1 MQRMKIF
8 ALLPWVDWLGLATFL
23 ALWVGYG
30 RFSRLL
36 AKRRPSLSSTTDRYR
51 VYWMRE
57 AAARDPRMLDGL
69 ITQAL
74 SQTPSFFSSASIL
87 VIGGLFALL
96 GTADK
101 ATQIVNEI
109 PFTQA
114 TSIFVFEFKVLVM
127 VGIFVYAFFRFT
139 WCMRQYTIV
148 ALVIGAMPPPSD
160 FASGKFDLRT
170 YADRAA
176 EMVKAAAESFH
187 DGLRSYY
194 FSFAAM
200 AWFISPL
207 AMVLATV
214 VVVVVLYSRDFRS
227 DVVRILG
234 EDHKP
239 TA

>member
-1 MQRMKIF
+1 MKIF
-8 ALLPWVDWLGLATFL
+8 ALLPWLDWLALVAFL
-23 ALWVGYG
+23 ALWAGYG
-30 RFSRLL
+30 RFSRELG
-36 AKRRPSLSSTTDRYR
+36 KRRPSLASTTDRYR

-69 ITQAL
+69 INQAL

-101 ATQIVNEI
+101 ATEIVSEI
-109 PFTQA
+109 PFAQA
-114 TSIFVFEFKVLVM
+114 TSTFVFEFKILVLI
-127 VGIFVYAFFRFT
+127 GIFVFAFFRFS

-148 ALVIGAMPPPSD
+148 ALVIGAMPPPAD
-160 FASGKFDLRT
+160 FVSGKFDLRT

-187 DGLRSYY
+187 DGLRAYY

-200 AWFISPL
+200 AWFLSPL
-207 AMVLATV
+207 AMLIASL
-214 VVVVVLYSRDFRS
+214 VVVVVLYGREFHG
-227 DVVRILG
+227 DVLKILG
-234 EDHKP
+234 EDKKP
-239 TA
+239 PA

>member
-1 MQRMKIF
+1 MKIF
-8 ALLPWVDWLGLATFL
+8 ALLPWSDWLALAAFL
-23 ALWVGYG
+23 AMWVGYG
-30 RFSRLL
+30 RFSRELG
-36 AKRRPSLSSTTDRYR
+36 KRRPSLASTTDRYR

-69 ITQAL
+69 INQAL

-101 ATQIVNEI
+101 ATEIVSEI
-109 PFTQA
+109 PFAQA
-114 TSIFVFEFKVLVM
+114 TSPFVFEFKILVLI
-127 VGIFVYAFFRFT
+127 GIFVFAFFRFS

-148 ALVIGAMPPPSD
+148 ALVIGAMPPPAD

-187 DGLRSYY
+187 DGLRAYY

-200 AWFISPL
+200 AWFLSPL
-207 AMVLATV
+207 AMLVASLV
-214 VVVVVLYSRDFRS
+214 VVMVLYGREFHG
-227 DVVRILG
+227 DVLKILG
-234 EDHKP
+234 EEKKP
-239 TA
+239 LA

>member
-1 MQRMKIF
+1 MKIF
-8 ALLPWVDWLGLATFL
+8 ALLPWIDWLALVAFL

-30 RFSRLL
+30 RFSRELG
-36 AKRRPSLSSTTDRYR
+36 KRRPSLASTTDRYR

-69 ITQAL
+69 INQAL
-74 SQTPSFFSSASIL
+74 SQTPSFFSSTSIL

-101 ATQIVNEI
+101 ATAIVSEI
-109 PFTQA
+109 PFAQA
-114 TSIFVFEFKVLVM
+114 TSIFVFEFKILVLI
-127 VGIFVYAFFRFT
+127 GIFVFAFFRFS

-148 ALVIGAMPPPSD
+148 ALVIGAMPPPGD
-160 FASGKFDLRT
+160 FVSGKFDLRT

-187 DGLRSYY
+187 DGLRAYY

-200 AWFISPL
+200 AWFLSPL
-207 AMVLATV
+207 AMLVASL
-214 VVVVVLYSRDFRS
+214 VVVVVLYGREFHG
-227 DVVRILG
+227 DVLKILG
-234 EDHKP
+234 EDKKP
-239 TA
+239 LA

>member
-1 MQRMKIF
+1 MKIF
-8 ALLPWVDWLGLATFL
+8 ALLPWIDWLALVAFL
-23 ALWVGYG
+23 ALWAGYG
-30 RFSRLL
+30 RFSRELG
-36 AKRRPSLSSTTDRYR
+36 KRRPSLASTTDRYR

-69 ITQAL
+69 INQAL

-101 ATQIVNEI
+101 ATEIVSEI
-109 PFTQA
+109 PFAQA
-114 TSIFVFEFKVLVM
+114 TSTFVFEFKILVLI
-127 VGIFVYAFFRFT
+127 GIFVFAFFRFS

-148 ALVIGAMPPPSD
+148 ALVIGAMPPPAD
-160 FASGKFDLRT
+160 FVSGKFDLRT

-187 DGLRSYY
+187 DGLRAYY

-200 AWFISPL
+200 AWFLSPL
-207 AMVLATV
+207 AMLIASL
-214 VVVVVLYSRDFRS
+214 VVVVVLYGREFHG
-227 DVVRILG
+227 DVLKILG
-234 EDHKP
+234 EDKKP
-239 TA
+239 PA

>member
-1 MQRMKIF
+1 MKIF
-8 ALLPWVDWLGLATFL
+8 ALLPWLDWLALVAFL

-30 RFSRLL
+30 RFSRELG
-36 AKRRPSLSSTTDRYR
+36 KRRPSLASTTDRYR

-57 AAARDPRMLDGL
+57 TAARDPRMLDGL
-69 ITQAL
+69 INQAL

-101 ATQIVNEI
+101 ATEIVSEI
-109 PFTQA
+109 PFAQT
-114 TSIFVFEFKVLVM
+114 TSAFVFEFKILVLI
-127 VGIFVYAFFRFT
+127 GIFVFAFFRFS

-148 ALVIGAMPPPSD
+148 ALVIGAMPPPAD

-187 DGLRSYY
+187 DGLRAYY

-200 AWFISPL
+200 AWFLSPL
-207 AMVLATV
+207 AMLLAS
-214 VVVVVLYSRDFRS
+214 VVVVLVLYGREFHG
-227 DVVRILG
+227 DVLRILG
-234 EDHKP
+234 EDGKP
-239 TA
+239 PV

>member
-1 MQRMKIF
+1 MKIF
-8 ALLPWVDWLGLATFL
+8 ALLPWIDWLALVAFL
-23 ALWVGYG
+23 ALWAGYG
-30 RFSRLL
+30 RFSRELG
-36 AKRRPSLSSTTDRYR
+36 KRRPSLASTTDRYR

-69 ITQAL
+69 INQAL

-101 ATQIVNEI
+101 ATEIVSEI
-109 PFTQA
+109 PFAQA
-114 TSIFVFEFKVLVM
+114 TSSFIFEFKVLVLI
-127 VGIFVYAFFRFT
+127 GIFVFAFFRFS

-148 ALVIGAMPPPSD
+148 ALVIGAMPPPGD
-160 FASGKFDLRT
+160 FVSGKFDLRT

-187 DGLRSYY
+187 DGLRAYY

-200 AWFISPL
+200 AWFLSPL
-207 AMVLATV
+207 AMLLASV
-214 VVVVVLYSRDFRS
+214 VVVVVLYGREFHGE
-227 DVVRILG
+227 VLKILG
-234 EDHKP
+234 EDKKP
-239 TA
+239 PA

>member
-1 MQRMKIF
+1 MKIF
-8 ALLPWVDWLGLATFL
+8 ALLPWIDWLALVAFL

-30 RFSRLL
+30 RFSRELG
-36 AKRRPSLSSTTDRYR
+36 KRRPSLASTTDRYR

-69 ITQAL
+69 INQAL
-74 SQTPSFFSSASIL
+74 SQTPSFFSSTSIL

-101 ATQIVNEI
+101 ATEIVSEI
-109 PFTQA
+109 PFAQA
-114 TSIFVFEFKVLVM
+114 TSTFVFEFKILVLI
-127 VGIFVYAFFRFT
+127 GIFVFAFFRFS

-148 ALVIGAMPPPSD
+148 ALVIGAMPPPGD

-187 DGLRSYY
+187 DGLRAYY
-194 FSFAAM
+194 LSFAAM

-207 AMVLATV
+207 AMVVSTGV
-214 VVVVVLYSRDFRS
+214 VVLVLYSRDFRS
-227 DVVRILG
+227 DVLKILG
-234 EDHKP
+234 EEKKP
-239 TA
+239 AA

>member
-1 MQRMKIF
+1 MKIF
-8 ALLPWVDWLGLATFL
+8 ALLPWIDWLALVAFL

-30 RFSRLL
+30 RFSRELG
-36 AKRRPSLSSTTDRYR
+36 KRRPSLASTTDRYR

-69 ITQAL
+69 INQAL
-74 SQTPSFFSSASIL
+74 SQTPSFFSSTSIL

-101 ATQIVNEI
+101 ATEIVSEI
-109 PFTQA
+109 PFAQA
-114 TSIFVFEFKVLVM
+114 TSSFIFEFKVLVLI
-127 VGIFVYAFFRFT
+127 GIFVFAFFRFS

-148 ALVIGAMPPPSD
+148 ALVIGAMPPPGD

-187 DGLRSYY
+187 DGLRAYY

-200 AWFISPL
+200 AWFLSPL
-207 AMVLATV
+207 AMLVASL
-214 VVVVVLYSRDFRS
+214 VVVVVLYGREFHG
-227 DVVRILG
+227 DVLKILG
-234 EDHKP
+234 EDKKP
-239 TA
+239 LA

>member
-1 MQRMKIF
+1 MKIF
-8 ALLPWVDWLGLATFL
+8 ALLPWIDWLALVAFL

-30 RFSRLL
+30 RFSRELG
-36 AKRRPSLSSTTDRYR
+36 KRRPSLASTTDRYR

-69 ITQAL
+69 INQAL
-74 SQTPSFFSSASIL
+74 SQTPSFFSSTSIL

-101 ATQIVNEI
+101 ATEIVSEI
-109 PFTQA
+109 PFAQA
-114 TSIFVFEFKVLVM
+114 TSSFIFEFKVLVLI
-127 VGIFVYAFFRFT
+127 GIFVFAFFRFS

-148 ALVIGAMPPPSD
+148 ALVIGAMPPPGD
-160 FASGKFDLRT
+160 FVSGKFDLRT

-187 DGLRSYY
+187 DGLRAYY

-200 AWFISPL
+200 AWFLSPL
-207 AMVLATV
+207 AMLLASF
-214 VVVVVLYSRDFRS
+214 VVVVVLYGREFHG
-227 DVVRILG
+227 DVLKILG
-234 EDHKP
+234 EEKKP
-239 TA
+239 AA

>member
-1 MQRMKIF
+1 MKIF
-8 ALLPWVDWLGLATFL
+8 ALLPWIDWLALVAFL

-30 RFSRLL
+30 RFSRELG
-36 AKRRPSLSSTTDRYR
+36 KRRPSLASTTDRYR

-69 ITQAL
+69 INQAL
-74 SQTPSFFSSASIL
+74 SQTPSFFSSTSIL

-101 ATQIVNEI
+101 ATEIVSEI
-109 PFTQA
+109 PFAQA
-114 TSIFVFEFKVLVM
+114 TSSFIFEFKVLVLI
-127 VGIFVYAFFRFT
+127 GIFVFAFFRFS

-148 ALVIGAMPPPSD
+148 ALVIGAMPPPGD
-160 FASGKFDLRT
+160 FVSGKFDLRT

-187 DGLRSYY
+187 DGLRAYY

-200 AWFISPL
+200 SWFLSPL
-207 AMVLATV
+207 AMLVASLVVEMELYGREFHGDVLK
-214 VVVVVLYSRDFRS
+214 
-227 DVVRILG
+227 ILG
-234 EDHKP
+234 EDKKP
-239 TA
+239 LA

>member
-1 MQRMKIF
+1 MKIF
-8 ALLPWVDWLGLATFL
+8 ALLPWIDWLALVAFL

-30 RFSRLL
+30 RFSRELG
-36 AKRRPSLSSTTDRYR
+36 KRRPSLASTTDRYR

-57 AAARDPRMLDGL
+57 AAARDPRMIDGL
-69 ITQAL
+69 INQAL

-101 ATQIVNEI
+101 ATEIVSEI
-109 PFTQA
+109 PFAQA
-114 TSIFVFEFKVLVM
+114 TTTFVFEFKILVLI
-127 VGIFVYAFFRFT
+127 GIFVFAFFRFS

-148 ALVIGAMPPPSD
+148 ALVIGAMPPPAD

-187 DGLRSYY
+187 DGLRAYY

-200 AWFISPL
+200 AWFLSPL
-207 AMVLATV
+207 AMLLAS
-214 VVVVVLYSRDFRS
+214 VVVVVLYGREFHG
-227 DVVRILG
+227 DVLRILG
-234 EDHKP
+234 EDNKP
-239 TA
+239 SA